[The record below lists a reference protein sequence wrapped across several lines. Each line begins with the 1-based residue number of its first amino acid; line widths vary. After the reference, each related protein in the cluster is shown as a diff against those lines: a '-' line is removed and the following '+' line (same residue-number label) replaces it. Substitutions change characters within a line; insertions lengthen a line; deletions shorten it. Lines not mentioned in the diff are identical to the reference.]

1 MPTPKLL
8 SLATEL
14 GDLTPQELAVVLPEA
29 SRHIRTAPHWQG
41 GRSDIASL
49 LRRAGS
55 VATGIAERR
64 REREAA

>member
-14 GDLTPQELAVVLPEA
+14 GDLTPEELAVVLPEA

-41 GRSDIASL
+41 GRSEIASL
-49 LRRAGS
+49 LQRAGHRARC
-55 VATGIAERR
+55 VARQRR
-64 REREAA
+64 VEVA

>member
-8 SLATEL
+8 QLATEL
-14 GDLTPQELAVVLPEA
+14 GDLTPEELAVVLPEA
-29 SRHIRTAPHWQG
+29 ARMIAAAPHWRG

>member
-1 MPTPKLL
+1 MPTPVLIR
-8 SLATEL
+8 LAIEV
-14 GDLTPQELAVVLPEA
+14 GDLTPEELAVVLPEA
-29 SRHIRTAPHWQG
+29 ARMVAAAPHWRG

-55 VATGIAERR
+55 VAAGIAERR